1 MKPAYLKD
9 TEDCRQI
16 SEMLNR
22 VGDKW
27 SMLIISYLGDG
38 THRFSDLR
46 RRVGSISQKM
56 LTTTLRNLE
65 RDGFVR
71 RTVYPTVPPK
81 VEYELTDLGR
91 ELQKPVAALA
101 DWTREHMSCIADARK
116 RYDEE
121 HGVELA
127 HRTAAE

>member
-1 MKPAYLKD
+1 LKPAYLHE
-9 TEDCRQI
+9 TEDCRRI

-27 SMLIISYLGDG
+27 SMLIVTYLGDG

-46 RRVGSISQKM
+46 RRAGSISQKM

-65 RDGFVR
+65 RDGFVE
-71 RTVYPTVPPK
+71 RTVHPTVPPK

-91 ELQKPVAALA
+91 ALLTPVSQLA
-101 DWTREHMSCIADARK
+101 DWTREHMDCIDTARR
-116 RYDEE
+116 RYDAD
-121 HGVELA
+121 HGVA
-127 HRTAAE
+127 GKTAVE

>member
-1 MKPAYLKD
+1 MKPAYLED
-9 TEDCRQI
+9 TEDCREI

-27 SMLIISYLGDG
+27 SMLIVGYLGDG

-65 RDGFVR
+65 RDGFVS
-71 RTVYPTVPPK
+71 RTVHPTVPPR
-81 VEYELTDLGR
+81 VEYGLTDLGR
-91 ELQKPVAALA
+91 ELQVPVNALA
-101 DWTREHMSCIADARK
+101 DWTRSNMRRIQAARQ
-116 RYDEE
+116 RYDQI
-121 HGVELA
+121 GSA
-127 HRTAAE
+127 SSAGRAAAE